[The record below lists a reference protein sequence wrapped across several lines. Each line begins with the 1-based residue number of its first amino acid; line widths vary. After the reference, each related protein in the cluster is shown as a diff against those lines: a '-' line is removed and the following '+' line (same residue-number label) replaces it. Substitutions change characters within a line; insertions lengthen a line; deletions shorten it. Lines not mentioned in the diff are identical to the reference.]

1 MHILIIPSEEY
12 IPKHAPTA
20 GIFQHDQAKI
30 LQQHGHQVGVLSF
43 SFKYSITNLLNVL
56 VGKKIKFTKELSPFN
71 ALKQLI
77 KKIISPYKSSLTTE
91 VIDNIR
97 VLRCDGFIGTERKL
111 TPTVLYNL
119 WTTYGMFA
127 LQEYI
132 KQYGKPDVIH
142 AHNMIYAGLMAA
154 YIKPKYNIPV
164 VVTEHSSQYAMEDI
178 LHFLREKLNDA
189 FYLVDAMY
197 AVSPKLIEL
206 LTTKFSETSKQ
217 IQWLPNVLDP
227 IFENTPITLTTTK
240 KTTTFKVLN
249 IGNLIPLKG
258 QQELI
263 KSFVTVFK
271 DVDATLTIA
280 GEGYLK
286 VELQHLINSLGVKE
300 KVSLIGLIPRE
311 EVITQLDNCNLFV
324 LPSHYETFGVVL
336 IEALSRGIPVISTYC
351 GGPECIVTKNNG
363 ILVTPKNE
371 DELANALLKM
381 YNTYTQYDRVTL
393 RNECLS
399 LYGRDSFYK
408 KIIAIYTSTIEASLK
423 NNN

>member
-43 SFKYSITNLLNVL
+43 SFKYSFTNLLNVL
-56 VGKKIKFTKELSPFN
+56 IGKKIKFTQHLSFFN
-71 ALKQLI
+71 ALQQLLI
-77 KKIISPYKSSLTTE
+77 KIIFPYKSSLTTE
-91 VIDNIR
+91 VIDDIR
-97 VLRCDGFIGTERKL
+97 MLRCDGFIGTERKL
-111 TPTVLYNL
+111 TPAVLYNL

-132 KQYGKPDVIH
+132 KQYGKPDIIH
-142 AHNMIYAGLMAA
+142 AHNMIYAGLLAS
-154 YIKPKYNIPV
+154 YLKNKYDIPIV
-164 VVTEHSSQYAMEDI
+164 ITEHSSQYAMENI
-178 LHFLREKLNDA
+178 PHFLRKKLNEA
-189 FYLVDAMY
+189 FYQIDAMY
-197 AVSPKLIEL
+197 AVSPRLIEL
-206 LTTKFSETSKQ
+206 LTTKFSETNKQ

-227 IFENTPITLTTTK
+227 IFENKPITLTTTTK
-240 KTTTFKVLN
+240 PTTFKVLN

-263 KSFVTVFK
+263 KSFATVFK
-271 DVDATLTIA
+271 DTDATLTIA

-286 VELQHLINSLGVKE
+286 DQLQHLINSLEVKD

-311 EVITQLDNCNLFV
+311 EVITQLDNCDVFV

-351 GGPECIVTKNNG
+351 GGPECIVNDKNG
-363 ILVTPKNE
+363 ILVSPENE
-371 DELANALLKM
+371 NELANALLKM
-381 YNTYTQYDRVTL
+381 YNTHTQYDKIAL

-399 LYGRDSFYK
+399 LYGKDNFYN
-408 KIIAIYTSTIEASLK
+408 KIIEIYKTAIKTT
-423 NNN
+423 